1 MLPLLAM
8 RGFLGL
14 LMYAGV
20 GVSLLAYFL
29 PSMDNRV
36 AGLEVPVD
44 LARKLPWIGLA
55 MVVVGYIGRRA
66 LPRAE
71 D

>member
-1 MLPLLAM
+1 M

-29 PSMDNRV
+29 PSMGNRV
-36 AGLEVPVD
+36 GGTEIPIEI
-44 LARKLPWIGLA
+44 ARALPWIGLA

-66 LPRAE
+66 LPRSE
-71 D
+71 G